1 VESALESRSTDGK
14 AGFVGTEAR
23 LGEHAGRKREGVGEG
38 GGATA
43 EIAFRVHGFSPA
55 GHLGEVGAGLL
66 ECGHSERERRC
77 GDVDGVQ
84 FDDGLAEG
92 GTGKNKCREKQTA

>member
-1 VESALESRSTDGK
+1 
-14 AGFVGTEAR
+14 
-23 LGEHAGRKREGVGEG
+23 
-38 GGATA
+38 
-43 EIAFRVHGFSPA
+43 
-55 GHLGEVGAGLL
+55 LGEVGAGLL